1 MFLGEA
7 YRQVFREQHPQR
19 ALDLCAAP
27 GGKSTHLRSLLPP
40 DSLLVSNEVIG
51 SRNQV
56 LVQNLVKWGYPGIVV
71 TQSDPEKFRRLPHF
85 FDLVVVDAPCSG
97 EGLFRKDPAAMD
109 EWSESAVQAC
119 AMRQHD
125 ILAAAWEALAPGG
138 VLFYSTCTYE
148 EAENEEQIVS
158 LKGRGAIVI
167 ELQAPQGVEAGSSG
181 LRFYPQRVSGEGFFF
196 SALRKPED
204 TLLQHPR
211 PGKSGIQ
218 FIRDARCEVYLQSAD
233 QWQAFRVGPHLHA
246 IQNRF
251 VGALNELSDELSIR
265 YAGVRVGELSGD
277 QLIPAPELAF
287 SVCLADTVSR
297 IELSDADAIRYLKGE
312 ALRLSGVAS
321 GWYLVTNAG
330 YGLGWVKVVGDGRA
344 NNHFPKGWRIRH

>member
-7 YRQVFREQHPQR
+7 YRQVFSEQHPLR

-27 GGKSTHLRSLLPP
+27 GGKSTHIRSLLPTEC
-40 DSLLVSNEVIG
+40 LLVSNELVA
-51 SRNQV
+51 SRNQI

-71 TQSDPEKFRRLPHF
+71 SQSDPEKFRTLRHF

-97 EGLFRKDPAAMD
+97 EGLFRKDPAAME
-109 EWSESAVQAC
+109 EWSERAIEAC
-119 AMRQHD
+119 SIRQSD
-125 ILAAAWEALAPGG
+125 ILDSAWEALAPGG

-148 EAENEEQIVS
+148 QSENEEQIER
-158 LKGRGAIVI
+158 LQQAGAVVI
-167 ELQAPQGVEAGSSG
+167 PLHPPPGVERSPAG
-181 LRFYPQRVSGEGFFF
+181 LRFYPHRITGEGFFF
-196 SALRKPED
+196 SALRKPEGS
-204 TLLQHPR
+204 LAQRPR
-211 PGKSGIQ
+211 PGKTGVQ
-218 FIRDARCEVYLQSAD
+218 FVRDARCDVYLHPAD
-233 QWQAFRVGPHLHA
+233 LWQAFRVGPHLHA
-246 IQNRF
+246 IEQRF
-251 VGALNELSDELSIR
+251 VGALTVLSEELSIR
-265 YAGVRVGELSGD
+265 YAGVRVGEITGE

-287 SVCLADTVSR
+287 SLALSSTVNR

-321 GWYLVTNAG
+321 GWYLVTTSG